1 MKFSYNMN
9 STNIILCLIGLGI
22 LIFFLGV
29 LAVGE
34 FKPEVQ
40 PEVRPITDQNN
51 QEIIEQVV
59 NKIKITGVGINSQ
72 YRYLWLNDGTHIQT
86 ECPSDLYPFSSNSTH
101 YKCGNEDWKRVIPE
115 NQTTNTKLGL
125 SREPDTDMT
134 PEKLES
140 LRLAWNESDIRRMEI
155 SRIKPPNY
163 EQMIIYEFES
173 GKLSHVKSCENLH
186 SYYLLYYGQVYAK
199 QYDYSKNKIIT
210 DYLKERMKE
219 INCEFKELP
228 ELKEKIDLE
237 KERVENATQK
247 VMEELDEV
255 NATSLEDVNVYD

>member
-101 YKCGNEDWKRVIPE
+101 
-115 NQTTNTKLGL
+115 TNVV
-125 SREPDTDMT
+125 M
-134 PEKLES
+134 
-140 LRLAWNESDIRRMEI
+140 
-155 SRIKPPNY
+155 
-163 EQMIIYEFES
+163 
-173 GKLSHVKSCENLH
+173 
-186 SYYLLYYGQVYAK
+186 
-199 QYDYSKNKIIT
+199 KIG
-210 DYLKERMKE
+210 
-219 INCEFKELP
+219 KELY
-228 ELKEKIDLE
+228 
-237 KERVENATQK
+237 QK
-247 VMEELDEV
+247 TKQPTR
-255 NATSLEDVNVYD
+255 N